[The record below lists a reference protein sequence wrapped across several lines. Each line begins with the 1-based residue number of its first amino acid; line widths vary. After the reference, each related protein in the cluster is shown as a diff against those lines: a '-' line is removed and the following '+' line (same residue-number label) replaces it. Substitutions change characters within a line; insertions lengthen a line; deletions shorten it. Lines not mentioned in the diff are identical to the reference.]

1 LQQQGLCAASCWI
14 RRVQGVGWFGK
25 SVAGGGSHPI
35 ITPAEARG
43 DSRPVSR
50 AEFQRLASRGEEQ
63 LAAFK
68 KNSSPTTG
76 LDQNWDSLKAS
87 SFKEVQS
94 EWGGATID
102 SHTGQPLPQGTNQY
116 ALTVKDRGVDTVSIP
131 IGASRQEFDAAM
143 DTARERFGD
152 ILQREQHHL
161 GVFRDDDVGRID
173 FDPVLV
179 VKNRADVDTIGAA
192 TRAIGG
198 AYNFSD
204 GNGYWPPHVAE
215 GA

>member
-1 LQQQGLCAASCWI
+1 MGRADQ
-14 RRVQGVGWFGK
+14 RGVSTYWRLGFFDGEGGHPKGK
-25 SVAGGGSHPI
+25 SLHEPI
-35 ITPAEARG
+35 RASEARG
-43 DSRPVSR
+43 DSRPVSYN
-50 AEFQRLASRGEEQ
+50 EFQNLARQGEQQ
-63 LAAFK
+63 LEGFR
-68 KNSSPTTG
+68 KNASPTTG

-102 SHTGQPLPQGTNQY
+102 SHTGQPLPQGAEKY
-116 ALTVKDRGVDTVSIP
+116 ALTVKDKGVETVSIP

-143 DTARERFGD
+143 DTARSRFGD

-161 GVFRDDDVGRID
+161 GVFRDDDMGRID

-179 VKNRADVDTIGAA
+179 VLKRADVDTIGAA

-215 GA
+215 GG